1 MPIYLQKAATALQ
14 FVSPI
19 IRSKTVSSWFNLYSL
34 IPLTADSQQLVQTYH
49 VNEKQGW
56 NLSNNALLLSHM
68 KCFEIVFRVAFD
80 QGTKIS
86 IAVEDCSKFFW
97 SKTKDIQ
104 SKV

>member
-1 MPIYLQKAATALQ
+1 MPIYLQKVATALQ
-14 FVSPI
+14 FVGKI
-19 IRSKTVSSWFNLYSL
+19 IQSKTVLSWFNLYSL

-97 SKTKDIQ
+97 SKTKDI
-104 SKV
+104 

>member
-1 MPIYLQKAATALQ
+1 MPIYLQKVATALQ
-14 FVSPI
+14 FVGKI
-19 IRSKTVSSWFNLYSL
+19 IQSKTVLSWFNLYSL

-97 SKTKDIQ
+97 
-104 SKV
+104 